1 MTINQ
6 HFVNLLS
13 TLTPTTAEKTGFASH
28 RISIEAKLES
38 SFNVTFTMET
48 GSFRSGTGVRYH
60 TDLDILASIPS
71 TYQKDNSYNMLLAIK
86 KALQE
91 RYGESGIYI
100 RTPSVVCAFSGNKT
114 IEITPGYYQY
124 QTDDG
129 YYVYKIPDFDSGWQ
143 IAAPSAHIAYV
154 NGVNNKLDKKVKHV
168 IRLIKDIKYAHNIPI
183 SSFYLEM
190 RTAKYCDGE
199 TFISYAEDVHNTL
212 SKLVNDGLALMQD
225 PVGIAGYIEPC
236 STDAKKT
243 EALSNLTSAR
253 NRAKW
258 AIDEEK
264 AGNHTKALEW
274 WSKVFGREF

>member
-13 TLTPTTAEKTGFASH
+13 TLTPTIAEKTGYASH
-28 RISIEAKLES
+28 RTSIEAKLKS

-48 GSFRSGTGVRYH
+48 GSFRSGTGVRYY
-60 TDLDILASIPS
+60 TDLDILVSIPS
-71 TYQKDNSYNMLLAIK
+71 AYQKTGSYNMLLAIK

-100 RTPSVVCAFSGNKT
+100 RTPSVVLNFSGNKT
-114 IEITPGYYQY
+114 IELTPGYYQY
-124 QTDDG
+124 QTSDG
-129 YYVYKIPDFDSGWQ
+129 YNVYKIPDFDDDWQ
-143 IAAPSAHIAYV
+143 TAAPSAHIAYV
-154 NGVNNKLDKKVKHV
+154 NEVNNKLDKKVKHV
-168 IRLIKDIKYAHNIPI
+168 IRLIKRIKYAHDIPI

-212 SKLVNDGLALMQD
+212 NRLVNDELALMQD

-243 EALSNLTSAR
+243 TALSNLRTAR

-258 AIDEEK
+258 AIEEEK

-274 WSKVFGREF
+274 WSKVFDKGF

>member
-13 TLTPTTAEKTGFASH
+13 TLTPTTAEKTGYASH
-28 RISIEAKLES
+28 RTSIESKLGS
-38 SFNVTFTMET
+38 SFSVTTTMET

-60 TDLDILASIPS
+60 TDLDILAAIPS
-71 TYQKDNSYNMLLAIK
+71 AYQKDNSYNMLLAIK
-86 KALQE
+86 QALQE
-91 RYGESGIYI
+91 RYGESGIFI
-100 RTPSVVCAFSGNKT
+100 RTPSVKCNFSGNKT

-124 QTDDG
+124 RTNDG
-129 YYVYKIPDFDSGWQ
+129 YNVYKIPDFDGGWQ

-154 NGVNNKLDKKVKHV
+154 NEINNKLDKKVKHV
-168 IRLIKDIKYAHNIPI
+168 IRLIKDIKYSYNIPI

-199 TFISYAEDVHNTL
+199 SFISYAEDVHNTL
-212 SKLVNDGLALMQD
+212 NKLVNDGLASMQD
-225 PVGIAGYIEPC
+225 PTGIAGYIEPC

-258 AIDEEK
+258 AIEEEK
-264 AGNHTKALEW
+264 AGNHAKALEW
-274 WSKVFGREF
+274 WSKVFNRSF